1 MGSPRRILIIK
12 LGSIGDVVH
21 TLPALADLKRSFP
34 EAEIDWLVESKARVL
49 LDGNPWLH
57 EVVEIDTHRW
67 RRSWSSATLSD
78 MRRIAGKLRSRQ
90 YDVAIDFQGL
100 WKSAVLGKVSG
111 ARKLVGFDRTTLK
124 EPGCRIFYDEPIKPA
139 LTARHVIDI
148 YKELPRSLGVTP
160 GPHCFHLS
168 VPEEDQQYIAQQLS
182 SRQIS
187 DCVLLNPGGGW
198 DTKNWAPENY
208 ALLHDKLRQ
217 ETGLHSVLT
226 WGPGEEPL
234 VERVLAACVGT
245 PPVTFPTSLTQLIAL
260 LKQAKLF
267 VGGDTGPLH
276 LAAACGTPI
285 VGIFGPTDPQ
295 RNGPFSS
302 EDIVVSH
309 QVPCGPCYKRT
320 CPIYNKECLRL
331 VQVDE
336 VSQAVQRRLEVG
348 KKVASVLSELPVIN
362 RGTKPH

>member
-1 MGSPRRILIIK
+1 MESPRRILIIK

-21 TLPALADLKRSFP
+21 TLPALADLKQAFP
-34 EAEIDWLVESKARVL
+34 DAEIDWLVESKARVIL
-49 LDGNPWLH
+49 TGNPWLH
-57 EVVEIDTHRW
+57 DVVEIDTHKW
-67 RRSWSSATLSD
+67 RCSWSLQTLAE
-78 MRRIAGKLRSRQ
+78 MRGVAGKLRSRC
-90 YDVAIDFQGL
+90 YDVALDFQGL
-100 WKSAVLGKVSG
+100 WKSAFLGKVSG
-111 ARKLVGFDRTTLK
+111 ARKLIGFDSTTLK
-124 EPGCRIFYDEPIKPA
+124 EPGCRMFYDEQIKPA
-139 LTARHVIDI
+139 PAVCHVIDI
-148 YKELPRSLGVTP
+148 YKELLRSLEVTL
-160 GPHCFHLS
+160 GPHRFHLP
-168 VPEEDQQYIAQQLS
+168 VPSEDEQTISRQLS
-182 SRQIS
+182 SRQI
-187 DCVLLNPGGGW
+187 DDFVVLNPGGGW

-217 ETGLHSVLT
+217 ETGLPSVLT

-234 VERVLAACVGT
+234 VDKVLRACVEE
-245 PPVTFPTSLTQLIAL
+245 PPVTFPTSLYQLIAL
-260 LKQAKLF
+260 LRRAKLF

-285 VGIFGPTDPQ
+285 VGIFGPTDPL

-336 VSQAVQRRLEVG
+336 VFEAVLRRLNVKGQKISHPLTTTPKQVG
-348 KKVASVLSELPVIN
+348 
-362 RGTKPH
+362 

>member
-1 MGSPRRILIIK
+1 MESPRRILIIK

-21 TLPALADLKRSFP
+21 TVPALADLKRSFP

-67 RRSWSSATLSD
+67 RRSWSATTLSD
-78 MRRIAGKLRSRQ
+78 MRRIVSKLRRRQ

-124 EPGCRIFYDEPIKPA
+124 EPGCRMFYDEQIKPA
-139 LTARHVIDI
+139 AAVRHVIDI
-148 YKELPRSLGVTP
+148 YKELLRSLGATP
-160 GPHCFHLS
+160 GPHRFHLS

-182 SRQIS
+182 SRRLV
-187 DCVLLNPGGGW
+187 DFVVLNPGGGW
-198 DTKNWAPENY
+198 DTKNWAAENY
-208 ALLHDKLRQ
+208 AHLHDRLFQ
-217 ETGLHSVLT
+217 STGLPSILT

-234 VERVLAACVGT
+234 VDRILAACVET

-260 LKQAKLF
+260 LKRAKLF

-295 RNGPFSS
+295 RNGPFSD
-302 EDIVVSH
+302 EDIVISH
-309 QVPCGPCYKRT
+309 QVPCGPCYKRS

-331 VQVDE
+331 VQVEE
-336 VSQAVQRRLEVG
+336 VFQAVLRRLKIQGHVIG
-348 KKVASVLSELPVIN
+348 RHLPTA
-362 RGTKPH
+362 TKHVESG